1 MTDQM
6 NGTRQPSEGTTVID
20 QDKRERPYATIQQAI
35 ELFHARKGQTIV
47 EIGSMRQPLTHD
59 LDDLSFPCC
68 NDGHS
73 SMHWA
78 RVAKKF
84 FSVDIDPRCTAIT
97 RQSLQ
102 NFGYTHAEAL
112 TGDGLQ
118 FLKNFGGQIDLLY
131 LDAWDV
137 GTSGCAE
144 HHLEAYLLAKP
155 WLHNTSVILIDDTD
169 VDWDGSQFV
178 LAEGIGGKGRLVVP
192 EAQKDGF
199 EIVAQGRQ
207 VLLAKKMLKEQVPC
221 VKAPKRRVQIEGWRF
236 VPHSYSFAMAGIVTE
251 LCYRSGFDIRF
262 VDRPY
267 YKSSWKSVWGTNSS
281 FTEKTLANLSA
292 PEPGWH
298 PDYVLRFDFPFR
310 FSPVA
315 NAKAIVFGTT
325 ELGQLTPEFL
335 AEPIQPK
342 NIQLDPSVTI
352 MTPSM
357 WSRRGFIE
365 SGIADNQVAVIPLGV
380 ETDVF
385 APLSPEVRQNVREKL
400 GWNNRFVILNIGGG
414 YENKGIPL
422 ILKSVAQLARK
433 HPRISLCLKGLE
445 SLYGSES
452 NLLKA
457 LNTLS
462 PEDREIVEPRLIYI
476 GNTLSIREMATLY
489 QAADLYFA
497 PYYAEGFNLPVLE
510 AAACGLPIICTG
522 GGSTDD
528 FVDGRFACRIESAL
542 RRGPEGAWYLE
553 PDPKDIISAL
563 HGVIDDKVFL
573 ERARTIAPMVVR
585 SAYTWGHA
593 VDKLLKIF

>member
-1 MTDQM
+1 M
-6 NGTRQPSEGTTVID
+6 ID
-20 QDKRERPYATIQQAI
+20 QDKRERPYATIKQAI
-35 ELFHARKGQTIV
+35 ELFHERQGQAIV

-59 LDDLSFPCC
+59 LDDSSFPCC

-78 RVAKKF
+78 QAAKKF
-84 FSVDIDPRCTAIT
+84 FSVDISPECTAIT

-112 TGDGLQ
+112 NTDGLQ

-144 HHLEAYLLAKP
+144 HHLEAYRLAKP
-155 WLHNTSVILIDDTD
+155 WLHNNSIILIDDTD
-169 VDWDGSQFV
+169 LDWDGCQFV
-178 LAEGIGGKGRLVVP
+178 LAEGIGGKGKLVVP
-192 EAQKDGF
+192 EAQKDGY
-199 EIVAQGRQ
+199 EIQAQGRQ
-207 VLLAKKMLKEQVPC
+207 VLLAQKKQKRPAEA
-221 VKAPKRRVQIEGWRF
+221 VKPTLRRVLIEGWRF
-236 VPHSYSFAMAGIVTE
+236 VPHSYSFAMAGMVAE

-262 VDRPY
+262 EDRPY
-267 YKSSWKSVWGTNSS
+267 YRSNWKSVRGTNSR
-281 FTEKTLANLSA
+281 FTEKTLANLSE
-292 PEPGWH
+292 PEPGWQ

-310 FSPVA
+310 LSPVE
-315 NAKAIVFGTT
+315 NAKTIVFGTT
-325 ELGQLTPEFL
+325 ELGPLTSDFL
-335 AEPIQPK
+335 AESIPPE

-380 ETDVF
+380 ETEVF
-385 APLSPEVRQNVREKL
+385 APLSAEARQSVREKL
-400 GWNNRFVILNIGGG
+400 GWDNRFVILNIGAGSD
-414 YENKGIPL
+414 NKGIPL
-422 ILKSVAQLARK
+422 ILKSVAQLAK
-433 HPRISLCLKGLE
+433 KYPRISLCLKGLD
-445 SLYGSES
+445 SLYGSE
-452 NLLKA
+452 NKLLKA

-462 PEDREIVEPRLIYI
+462 AEDRELVEPRLIYV
-476 GNTLSIREMATLY
+476 GKTLSIREMATLY

-510 AAACGLPIICTG
+510 AAACGLPIVCTG

-528 FVDGRFACRIESAL
+528 FVDGRFARRIESKL

-553 PDPKDIISAL
+553 PDPTDIVSAL
-563 HGVIDDKVFL
+563 HEVIDDKVFL

-593 VDKLLKIF
+593 VDKLMKIFNV

>member
-1 MTDQM
+1 
-6 NGTRQPSEGTTVID
+6 VID
-20 QDKRERPYATIQQAI
+20 QDKRERPYATIKQAI
-35 ELFHARKGQTIV
+35 ELFHARQGQTIV

-78 RVAKKF
+78 QAAKRF
-84 FSVDIDPRCTAIT
+84 FSVDISPECTAIT

-112 TGDGLQ
+112 NTDGLQ

-144 HHLEAYLLAKP
+144 HHLEAYRLAKP
-155 WLHNTSVILIDDTD
+155 WLHNNSIILIDDTD
-169 VDWDGSQFV
+169 LDWDGCQFV
-178 LAEGIGGKGRLVVP
+178 LAEGIGGKGKLVVP
-192 EAQKDGF
+192 EAQKDGY
-199 EIVAQGRQ
+199 EILAQGRQ
-207 VLLAKKMLKEQVPC
+207 VLLAKKMLKEQVVG
-221 VKAPKRRVQIEGWRF
+221 VKQPLQRVLIEGWRF
-236 VPHSYSFAMAGIVTE
+236 VPHSYSFVMAGIVAE

-262 VDRPY
+262 EDRPY
-267 YKSSWKSVWGTNSS
+267 YRSNWKSVWGINSI
-281 FTEKTLANLSA
+281 FAEKTLANLSE
-292 PEPGWH
+292 PEPGWQ
-298 PDYVLRFDFPFR
+298 PDYVLRFDFPLR
-310 FSPVA
+310 LTPVDG
-315 NAKAIVFGTT
+315 AKTIVFGTT

-335 AEPIQPK
+335 AEPIHPK

-365 SGIADNQVAVIPLGV
+365 SGIADSQVAVVPLGV
-380 ETDVF
+380 ETEVF
-385 APLSPEVRQNVREKL
+385 APLSSEARQNVREKL
-400 GWNNRFVILNIGGG
+400 CWDNRFVILNVGGG
-414 YENKGIPL
+414 SDSKGIPL
-422 ILKSVAQLARK
+422 ILKSVAQLAKK
-433 HPRISLCLKGLE
+433 HPRISLCLKGLD

-452 NLLKA
+452 KLLKV

-462 PEDREIVEPRLIYI
+462 PEDRELVEPRLIYV
-476 GNTLSIREMATLY
+476 GKTLSIREMATLY
-489 QAADLYFA
+489 QAADLYFS

-510 AAACGLPIICTG
+510 AAACGLPIVCTG

-528 FVDGRFACRIESAL
+528 FVDGRFARRIESKL

-553 PDPKDIISAL
+553 PDPTDIVSAL
-563 HGVIDDKVFL
+563 HEVIDDKVFL
-573 ERARTIAPMVVR
+573 ERARTIAPTVVR
-585 SAYTWGHA
+585 SAYTWGHT
-593 VDKLLKIF
+593 VGKLLKLF